1 MIGKVG
7 RQKVIDAHVPK
18 WLARF
23 ELIVQRI
30 EVFGTKKSR
39 RNNFHSGRNE
49 VQIYYVPRVS
59 DNRFLQALFLNG
71 RKLNSTKE
79 WRYTIFVAMFLAK
92 LSLINFRSH
101 PDARLHFK
109 EKVAVFTGHN
119 GSGKTNLLDAI
130 HYLSFC
136 KGFLNPSD
144 VQNIHLKEGFFLV
157 EGKFESEDAPLAL
170 SCGLKR
176 GQAKIFT
183 RNGKEYERLSEH
195 IGYIPLVVIA
205 PTDIVLL
212 SGGSEE
218 RRKFMDA
225 VISQYDRG
233 YLDALIRYNRV
244 LKQRNVLLRQRN
256 PERTMLEVFDMQ
268 LAEFAAPIFKA
279 RTKFIAIAEPLL
291 LQYYTEMSGGNERVN
306 MRYESQLQNGQLED
320 LLRQSLERDLA
331 LQYTTEGIHK
341 DDIDLEINGFSLKR
355 FASQGQQK
363 TMLIA
368 LKLAQF
374 DVLHQAK
381 NLMPLLLLDD
391 IFEKL
396 DQQRI
401 TALLNLIAQGH
412 FGQIFITDSH
422 PQRVSEI
429 LGSINCA
436 FDHFE
441 LPFEASLREA
451 EIHETHDQ
459 KEEQPE

>member
-1 MIGKVG
+1 MLPE
-7 RQKVIDAHVPK
+7 IDSPK
-18 WLARF
+18 
-23 ELIVQRI
+23 EL
-30 EVFGTKKSR
+30 
-39 RNNFHSGRNE
+39 
-49 VQIYYVPRVS
+49 
-59 DNRFLQALFLNG
+59 
-71 RKLNSTKE
+71 
-79 WRYTIFVAMFLAK
+79 RYAIFAPMFLAQ

-101 PDARLHFK
+101 PDARLHFA
-109 EKVAVFTGHN
+109 EKVAVFTGRN

-144 VQNIHLKEGFFLV
+144 IQNIHLKEGFFLV
-157 EGKFESEDAPLAL
+157 EGKFNSDDSIISL

-176 GQAKIFT
+176 GQPKVFK

-195 IGYIPLVVIA
+195 IGQIPLVVIA

-218 RRKFMDA
+218 RRKFMDS
-225 VISQYDRG
+225 VISQYDRS

-244 LKQRNVLLRQRN
+244 LKQRNALLRQGS
-256 PERTMLEVFDMQ
+256 PDRTMLEVFDLQ
-268 LAEFAAPIFKA
+268 LSEFAAPIFEA

-291 LQYYTEMSGGNERVN
+291 LQFYTEMSGGNERVN

-320 LLRQSLERDLA
+320 LLKHSLERDLA

-341 DDIDLEINGFSLKR
+341 DDIELEINGYSLKR

-381 NLMPLLLLDD
+381 NILPLLLLDD

-396 DQQRI
+396 DEQRI

-429 LGSINCA
+429 LGSIDCA

-441 LPFEASLREA
+441 LPFETALREA
-451 EIHETHDQ
+451 EMHETHDQ
-459 KEEQPE
+459 KAEQPE

>member
-1 MIGKVG
+1 
-7 RQKVIDAHVPK
+7 
-18 WLARF
+18 
-23 ELIVQRI
+23 
-30 EVFGTKKSR
+30 
-39 RNNFHSGRNE
+39 
-49 VQIYYVPRVS
+49 
-59 DNRFLQALFLNG
+59 
-71 RKLNSTKE
+71 
-79 WRYTIFVAMFLAK
+79 MFLAQ

-101 PDARLHFK
+101 HDATLRFS
-109 EKVAVFTGHN
+109 EKVAVFTGRN

-144 VQNIHLKEGFFLV
+144 VQNIYLKEGFFLI
-157 EGKFESEDAPLAL
+157 EGKFNAADALF
-170 SCGLKR
+170 SFTCGLKR
-176 GQAKIFT
+176 GQAKIFK

-195 IGYIPLVVIA
+195 IGQIPLVVIA

-218 RRKFMDA
+218 RRRFMDS
-225 VISQYDRG
+225 VISQYDRN
-233 YLDALIRYNRV
+233 YLDHLIRYNRV
-244 LKQRNVLLRQRN
+244 LKQRNVLLRQGN
-256 PERTMLEVFDMQ
+256 TDTTMLEIFDMQ
-268 LAEFAAPIFKA
+268 LCEYAHPIFEARKQFAAL
-279 RTKFIAIAEPLL
+279 AEPLL
-291 LQYYTEMSGGNERVN
+291 LKYYGQMSRENESVSIH
-306 MRYESQLQNGQLED
+306 YESGLHKSNLED
-320 LLRQSLERDLA
+320 LLKKSLERDRVM
-331 LQYTTEGIHK
+331 QYTTEGIHK
-341 DDIDLEINGFSLKR
+341 DDLDLQINGYNLKR

-381 NLMPLLLLDD
+381 NSVPLLLLDD

-422 PQRVSEI
+422 PQRVTEI
-429 LGSINCA
+429 LGSIDCA

-441 LPFEASLREA
+441 LPFASENRP
-451 EIHETHDQ
+451 IDSISSNDQ
-459 KEEQPE
+459 EEG

>member
-1 MIGKVG
+1 
-7 RQKVIDAHVPK
+7 
-18 WLARF
+18 
-23 ELIVQRI
+23 
-30 EVFGTKKSR
+30 
-39 RNNFHSGRNE
+39 
-49 VQIYYVPRVS
+49 
-59 DNRFLQALFLNG
+59 
-71 RKLNSTKE
+71 
-79 WRYTIFVAMFLAK
+79 MFLTQ

-101 PDARLHFK
+101 PDARLHFG
-109 EKVAVFTGHN
+109 EKVAVFTGRN

-144 VQNIHLKEGFFLV
+144 IQNIHLKEGFFLV
-157 EGKFESEDAPLAL
+157 EGKFNSDDSIISL

-176 GQAKIFT
+176 GHAKTFK

-195 IGYIPLVVIA
+195 IGQIPLVAIA

-212 SGGSEE
+212 SGGREE
-218 RRKFMDA
+218 RRKFMDS
-225 VISQYDRG
+225 VISQYDRV
-233 YLDALIRYNRV
+233 YLDSLIRYNRV
-244 LKQRNVLLRQRN
+244 LKQRNVLLRQGN
-256 PERTMLEVFDMQ
+256 PDRTMLEVFDMQ
-268 LAEFAAPIFKA
+268 LAEFASPIFVA
-279 RTKFIAIAEPLL
+279 RTKFIASAEPLL
-291 LQYYTEMSGGNERVN
+291 LHYYTQMSGEIERVN
-306 MRYESQLQNGQLED
+306 MHYESQLQNGNLED
-320 LLRQSLERDLA
+320 LLKHSLERDLA
-331 LQYTTEGIHK
+331 MQYTTEGIHK
-341 DDIDLEINGFSLKR
+341 DDIELQINGYSLKR

-381 NLMPLLLLDD
+381 KLMPLLLLDD

-422 PQRVSEI
+422 PQRVTEI
-429 LGSINCA
+429 LGSIDCA

-441 LPFEASLREA
+441 LPFDASNPEA
-451 EIHETHDQ
+451 ETHETETHDQ